1 MQEISQQKSQIKRRI
16 SIVLKKKNVS
26 DYQFYLSSGVTRG
39 VLSQDNGIS
48 EENLMRFLAYC
59 PDVNPS
65 WLLTGDGDM
74 LLRDDTVPRNRQE
87 VQLVHHSKSAE
98 RTIDNQCIPVYT
110 GEVRAGV
117 LSTLSNAE
125 IIGDEWIHI
134 PDMPK
139 CDGAI
144 RVAGTSMM
152 PLLHPGDLIGIS
164 RVEPNIILWGQIY
177 LVDFS
182 VDGDEY
188 IVVKRLCRSDEGKDY
203 VTLVSDNPEYEPTD
217 IPKHAI
223 RGMAIVKFFI
233 RQLTSM

>member
-1 MQEISQQKSQIKRRI
+1 MSSIVDNIRILASNEHISISELERRI
-16 SIVLKKKNVS
+16 KASK
-26 DYQFYLSSGVTRG
+26 G
-39 VLSQDNGIS
+39 VLSRAISNGSDIQS
-48 EENLMRFLAYC
+48 KWLFAIVENYPQYNTR
-59 PDVNPS
+59 
-65 WLLTGDGDM
+65 WLLTGEGEM
-74 LLRDDTVPRNRQE
+74 LLNEINPTQKKQE
-87 VQLVHHSKSAE
+87 IQLVNRPKTPDRIIKE
-98 RTIDNQCIPVYT
+98 QCIPVYT

-144 RVAGTSMM
+144 RVSGTSMM

-188 IVVKRLCRSDEGKDY
+188 IVVKRICKSDEGKDY
-203 VTLVSDNPEYEPTD
+203 VSLVSDNPEYEPTD

-233 RQLTSM
+233 RQLTSI